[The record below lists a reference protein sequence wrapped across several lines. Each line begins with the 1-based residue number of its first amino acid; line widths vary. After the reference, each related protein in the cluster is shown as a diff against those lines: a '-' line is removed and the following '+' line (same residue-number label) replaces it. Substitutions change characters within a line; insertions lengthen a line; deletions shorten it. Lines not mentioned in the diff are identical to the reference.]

1 MIEIKEDNQ
10 KLLESIDFFI
20 QAFENGYLEEED
32 KKEIEKDIRKIR
44 NDLNNLK
51 TNVKNI
57 AIIRKR

>member
-1 MIEIKEDNQ
+1 MIEIKKDNQ

-44 NDLNNLK
+44 NDLNSLK